1 MATFAAGSRGEGL
14 GSKVEGLGS
23 KIEGLGS
30 KVEGCREQGTEG
42 LYRAA

>member
-30 KVEGCREQGTEG
+30 KVEGRREQGTEG